1 MNKNKTC
8 PFMADL
14 IFMSLQLINY
24 EDKADKNHYV
34 TVNFPEW
41 KENQIR
47 VITTMKS
54 A

>member
-8 PFMADL
+8 TFMAGL
-14 IFMSLQLINY
+14 IFMSSELKNY
-24 EDKADKNHYV
+24 ENKADENHYT